1 MLIGNVLV
9 KTLVQ
14 YVKLKLL
21 VLTAT
26 NLVGKHKTLI
36 INSSTMNY
44 FTALHGMRTRSS
56 DEKAVRLSVCLSIC
70 QTRAL

>member
-26 NLVGKHKTLI
+26 NLVGKLKTLI

-44 FTALHGMRTRSS
+44 FTA
-56 DEKAVRLSVCLSIC
+56 A
-70 QTRAL
+70 